1 MVSEAIKNLSA
12 YVTYEDFLKLEQA
25 AKDYE
30 NGTILKR
37 ARKGEYSLF
46 IRLLF
51 FSGARIA
58 EIVGTPKRPYTQCL
72 FPGFN
77 KRKGR
82 CPKWSDIKD
91 DKICI
96 DSKCPYLVTYV
107 QKEHHGIR
115 VKDIVFKD
123 RIIAIYGKNVKSCE
137 LKPRT
142 IVIDSDT
149 LNLIQEHIK
158 KYSLKLNDKIINLNE
173 NGAKLFI
180 EKLREKVGLH
190 WVTAHKFRHGHAIYC
205 IQHGMDLRTLQQ
217 QLGHEDL
224 GTTAIYLQF
233 AVEDRKKAYDK
244 VFGSKPDHIKVQCPK
259 CGLVFRL
266 KKNQEIDLEDRI
278 KAILPSS

>member
-12 YVTYEDFLKLEQA
+12 YVTYEDFLKFEQA

-30 NGTILKR
+30 SIAVLKR

-51 FSGARIA
+51 FTGARIA
-58 EIVGTPKRPYTQCL
+58 EIVGTPKRTFTQCL
-72 FPGFN
+72 FYN

-82 CPKWSDIKD
+82 CPKWSAIRD
-91 DKICI
+91 DKVCI
-96 DSKCPYLVTYV
+96 DGNCPHFMTYV
-107 QKEHHGIR
+107 LKEHHGIR

-158 KYSLKLNDKIINLNE
+158 RYSLKPNDKIINLNE

-180 EKLREKVGLH
+180 EKLREKVGLS

-244 VFGSKPDHIKVQCPK
+244 VFGAKPDHIKVQCPK
-259 CGLVFRL
+259 CGLAFRL
-266 KKNQEIDLEDRI
+266 KKNREIDLEDRI
-278 KAILPSS
+278 QAVLPSS

>member
-1 MVSEAIKNLSA
+1 MASEAIKNLSA

-30 NGTILKR
+30 NSAVLKR

-51 FSGARIA
+51 FTGARIA
-58 EIVGTPKRPYTQCL
+58 EIVGAPKRTFTQCL
-72 FPGFN
+72 FYN

-82 CPKWSDIKD
+82 CPKWSAIRE
-91 DKICI
+91 DKVCI
-96 DSKCPYLVTYV
+96 DSKCPHFMTYV

-115 VKDIVFKD
+115 VRDIVFKD
-123 RIIAIYGKNVKSCE
+123 RLIAVYGKSVKSIE

-142 IVIDSDT
+142 VIIDLDT
-149 LNLIQEHIK
+149 LNLVHNHIK
-158 KYSLKLNDKIINLNE
+158 KYSLKPNDKIINLNE
-173 NGAKLFI
+173 NGAKLYI
-180 EKLREKVGLH
+180 EKLREKVELS

-224 GTTAIYLQF
+224 GTTAVYLQF

-244 VFGSKPDHIKVQCPK
+244 VFGAKLDHIKVQCPK
-259 CGLVFRL
+259 CGLAFRL
-266 KKNQEIDLEDRI
+266 KKNKEIDLEDRI
-278 KAILPSS
+278 KAVLPP